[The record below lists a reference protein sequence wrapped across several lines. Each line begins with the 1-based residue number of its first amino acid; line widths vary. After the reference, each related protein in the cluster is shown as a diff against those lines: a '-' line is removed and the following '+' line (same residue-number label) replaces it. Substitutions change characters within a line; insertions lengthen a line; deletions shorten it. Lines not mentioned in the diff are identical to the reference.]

1 MNCGIG
7 DGVIFRLAEVVQKC
21 CLPELE
27 LLKLSDCYIMK
38 SSDTMLIK
46 ALKSRAKKMK
56 KLKIKTKR
64 SSMVP
69 SSVNLLQSQQSK
81 ALRNRSRSP
90 TR

>member
-1 MNCGIG
+1 
-7 DGVIFRLAEVVQKC
+7 
-21 CLPELE
+21 
-27 LLKLSDCYIMK
+27 MK